1 MKTIIRMT
9 DKQEGPTVQPGNYI
23 QCLVINYN
31 EKD

>member
-1 MKTIIRMT
+1 MKTIIRRT